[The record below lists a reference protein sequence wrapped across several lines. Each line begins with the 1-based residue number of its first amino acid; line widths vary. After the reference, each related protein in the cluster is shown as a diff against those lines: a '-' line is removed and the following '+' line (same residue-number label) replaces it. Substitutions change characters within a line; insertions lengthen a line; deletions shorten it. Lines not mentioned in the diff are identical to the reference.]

1 MSKVKTVLLFILI
14 FSATTFADQLDISSE
29 YLYAKA
35 QAQNNTLDENLL
47 KGFLKNQTVLLVP
60 GVLSESFMSESDQKL
75 KINFLMGEIFDDH
88 EQWLLEEELDYEKI
102 VLESESSPEDNA
114 DFINEVIDEIKGDII
129 LFTHSKGGIDTFM
142 ALSKRPDLLKRVTG
156 IITVQTPFHG
166 SDVAEGFSKNILT
179 KAAGGWLFNILGG
192 SKEGMESLTNRD
204 SKKRLEEYE
213 NEFQHITSSVPV
225 INFGSFK
232 ENTFGWDTPLEFLR
246 DYTDIKVGKNDGVV
260 PLKNAFLED
269 AYKVTESGVDHL
281 LSVTDCKGIKRVSFA
296 PKLRYSERWSYD
308 RVAHFKALLESLRKV
323 SY

>member
-1 MSKVKTVLLFILI
+1 MSKLKTILLFFFIV
-14 FSATTFADQLDISSE
+14 SATTSADQLDISSE

-47 KGFLKNQTVLLVP
+47 KSFLKNQTVLLVP
-60 GVLSESFMSESDQKL
+60 GVLSESFLSESNQKL

-88 EQWLLEEELDYEKI
+88 EQWLLEEGLDYEKI
-102 VLESESSPEDNA
+102 VLESESSPKDNA

-142 ALSKRPDLLKRVTG
+142 ALAKRPDLLKRVTG

-166 SDVAEGFSKNILT
+166 STVAQGFNNNILT
-179 KAAGGWLFNILGG
+179 RAAGGWLFKFLGG
-192 SKEGMESLTNRD
+192 SEEGMESLTVNK
-204 SKKRLEEYE
+204 SKIRMEEYE
-213 NEFQHITSSVPV
+213 ERFQHITSTVPV

-232 ENTFGWDTPLEFLR
+232 KNTFGWDTPLEFLR
-246 DYTDIKVGKNDGVV
+246 DASDIAIGKNDGVV
-260 PLKNAFLED
+260 PLSSAFLSD

-281 LSVTDCKGIKRVSFA
+281 LSVTDCKGINKLSFI
-296 PKLRYSERWSYD
+296 PRLEYKKRWSYD

-323 SY
+323 SF